1 MVQIDHYR
9 MMVKDSWITDGSG
22 NRFAAGAL
30 KQGATP
36 EEAINVASMLDEYTN
51 NVVQKIEL

>member
-36 EEAINVASMLDEYTN
+36 EEAINVASMLDEHTS